1 MTNENDYVCV
11 EGNFVTQSYYSH
23 SSRLT
28 DGVLE
33 VKGDFIQK
41 KHQSS
46 YAYRDNFYASGKHK
60 TILSG
65 EKLQKVSFET
75 AESRFNILEL
85 RNYSEDGVEFNQP
98 LNANTFIDNG
108 CKVKFAGS
116 GAIGWTLADDE
127 TYEGDL
133 YLGGGVL
140 DLNGHELKVTGNLIQ
155 SGGTIDINGGK
166 LYIEGDYRL
175 QTENTRVVKNFVSD

>member
-1 MTNENDYVCV
+1 
-11 EGNFVTQSYYSH
+11 
-23 SSRLT
+23 
-28 DGVLE
+28 
-33 VKGDFIQK
+33 
-41 KHQSS
+41 
-46 YAYRDNFYASGKHK
+46 
-60 TILSG
+60 
-65 EKLQKVSFET
+65 
-75 AESRFNILEL
+75 
-85 RNYSEDGVEFNQP
+85 VEFNQP

-166 LYIEGDYRL
+166 LYIEGTTGCRRRIREL
-175 QTENTRVVKNFVSD
+175 SRILCLIKVT

>member
-1 MTNENDYVCV
+1 
-11 EGNFVTQSYYSH
+11 
-23 SSRLT
+23 
-28 DGVLE
+28 
-33 VKGDFIQK
+33 
-41 KHQSS
+41 
-46 YAYRDNFYASGKHK
+46 
-60 TILSG
+60 
-65 EKLQKVSFET
+65 
-75 AESRFNILEL
+75 L
-85 RNYSEDGVEFNQP
+85 RG
-98 LNANTFIDNG
+98 
-108 CKVKFAGS
+108 